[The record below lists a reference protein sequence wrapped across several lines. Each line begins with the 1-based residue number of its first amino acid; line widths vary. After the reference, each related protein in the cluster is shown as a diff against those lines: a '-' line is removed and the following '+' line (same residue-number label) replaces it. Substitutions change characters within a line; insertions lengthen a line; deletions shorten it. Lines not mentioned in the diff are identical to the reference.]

1 MASYKIIQDIEA
13 DDKLLGPLTLR
24 QFIYAGIGALFL
36 YLSYIA
42 LIRHADFL
50 LVLFIPVVAIA
61 LFFAFPWKL
70 NQPTEVWALAKIRFL
85 FLPKNRKWD
94 QNSVKSIVVVTAPE
108 KIVTDYTKGLTAKE
122 IDSRLK
128 SLAKTIDTRG
138 WAIKN
143 VNNLADLTQPA
154 GLQNKE
160 SDRLIGITVTPTVTS
175 SPDVKAADDILDVQN
190 NSIAQHVE
198 RELNKYTAGQRKNLI
213 NSLGVNKQSASP
225 TAKPTANNSDWFL
238 SGPSVKT
245 TNTPATTTAPKI
257 HGFHDPKPTAAV
269 PVAAPKTPVS
279 APKTPMTE
287 TSYADILNLASN
299 NDLNI
304 ATIARQVN
312 TKQAS
317 SSQDEVVISLH

>member
-24 QFIYAGIGALFL
+24 QFIYAGIAALFI

-42 LIRHADFL
+42 LIKHGGFV
-50 LVLFIPVVAIA
+50 LVIFVPIIVIAI
-61 LFFAFPWKL
+61 FFAFPWKL

-94 QNSVKSIVVVTAPE
+94 QNGVKSIVVVTAPE
-108 KIVTDYTKGLTAKE
+108 KIVTDYTKGLTSTE

-128 SLAKTIDTRG
+128 SLARTIDTRG

-143 VNNLADLTQPA
+143 VNNLSDLTQPTNPQTS
-154 GLQNKE
+154 G
-160 SDRLIGITVTPTVTS
+160 SDRLVGITVTPTETL
-175 SPDVKAADDILDVQN
+175 SPDVKAADDILDVQS
-190 NSIAQHVE
+190 NSIARHFE
-198 RELNKYTAGQRKNLI
+198 NMLHKYTAGQRKNLI
-213 NSLGVNKQSASP
+213 TSLQTNKQSNP
-225 TAKPTANNSDWFL
+225 TEVKPADSSNDWFL
-238 SGPSVKT
+238 TGPGLKPA
-245 TNTPATTTAPKI
+245 NTKSSAPLPKI
-257 HGFHDPKPTAAV
+257 HGFHDSKPI
-269 PVAAPKTPVS
+269 VAANKTPVS
-279 APKTPMTE
+279 VPKTPMTE
-287 TSYADILNLASN
+287 TSYADILNLANN
-299 NDLNI
+299 NDLNV